1 MTKQTINVGT
11 SANDRKGDSLRTAFQ
26 KVNAN
31 FTELYS
37 SSGFTGTTDRL
48 VNNTSEVVLSSSGIL
63 TLPYSNYLETIDI
76 NLQIGSQGVVTIRSD
91 AASNLTTKSWTFDT
105 DGSLTV
111 PSPVSPTITLTF
123 DAAHYV
129 ATDPKPT
136 LTLTGA
142 PWELMGEYVYA
153 PDGQSML
160 ALNNIWPTL
169 DNPGYD
175 SGDQFTFDESV
186 HGRAGYTLTITL
198 NDVVQA
204 GPAGWTANV
213 AASPAPAYTPTIQS
227 NGAIKLVADEAS
239 WSFGTDG
246 TLTVPGPIFR
256 DGGLYMNSSG
266 STTAAS
272 VFVSGNSGGVILRT
286 ADNAQQVSHDLIFD
300 VTGGLTLPSAGF
312 VRQRHSFTRTTVESA
327 PAATATVIWSA
338 SQDWISSIKLTIQ
351 VEGNV
356 TGDATGWH
364 VQTCE
369 ATIASRG
376 YADGTYGYGD
386 PEMTV
391 YGVIHTSVS
400 PLATF
405 EVQRNPTTRLVEVVA
420 TGTDISN
427 NIIVSIHS
435 VEIGTTD

>member
-1 MTKQTINVGT
+1 MAKQTINVGIT
-11 SANDRKGDSLRTAFQ
+11 ANDKKGDSLRAAFQ

-31 FTELYS
+31 FTELFN

-48 VNNTSEVVLSSSGIL
+48 INNDAELILSSTGTLTFPDGLTITDSVFERRVESEGDAVGSKLVITDNEISIERYLDPDGLNNLERARVYANNSGVGMAYTSESVGGTVETTMGIDGASASISS
-63 TLPYSNYLETIDI
+63 TD
-76 NLQIGSQGVVTIRSD
+76 GVVT
-91 AASNLTTKSWTFDT
+91 
-105 DGSLTV
+105 
-111 PSPVSPTITLTF
+111 
-123 DAAHYV
+123 
-129 ATDPKPT
+129 
-136 LTLTGA
+136 
-142 PWELMGEYVYA
+142 
-153 PDGQSML
+153 
-160 ALNNIWPTL
+160 NNWL
-169 DNPGYD
+169 
-175 SGDQFTFDESV
+175 
-186 HGRAGYTLTITL
+186 
-198 NDVVQA
+198 
-204 GPAGWTANV
+204 
-213 AASPAPAYTPTIQS
+213 
-227 NGAIKLVADEAS
+227 
-239 WSFGTDG
+239 
-246 TLTVPGPIFR
+246 
-256 DGGLYMNSSG
+256 
-266 STTAAS
+266 
-272 VFVSGNSGGVILRT
+272 
-286 ADNAQQVSHDLIFD
+286 FD
-300 VTGGLTLPSAGF
+300 VGGETILPGILQLPSNSYI
-312 VRQRHSFTRTTVESA
+312 RQRHSFTRTSIESA

-376 YADGTYGYGD
+376 YANGISGYGD

-427 NIIVSIHS
+427 NFTVSIHS

>member
-48 VNNTSEVVLSSSGIL
+48 VNNTSEVVLSSAGTLTFPDGLTITNSVFERRVESGGDAVGSKLVI
-63 TLPYSNYLETIDI
+63 TDSDISIERYLDPDGLNNIERARVYANNSGVGMSHTAESVGGTVETTMGIDGASASI
-76 NLQIGSQGVVTIRSD
+76 SSTDGVVT
-91 AASNLTTKSWTFDT
+91 NNWLFD
-105 DGSLTV
+105 
-111 PSPVSPTITLTF
+111 
-123 DAAHYV
+123 
-129 ATDPKPT
+129 
-136 LTLTGA
+136 
-142 PWELMGEYVYA
+142 
-153 PDGQSML
+153 
-160 ALNNIWPTL
+160 
-169 DNPGYD
+169 
-175 SGDQFTFDESV
+175 
-186 HGRAGYTLTITL
+186 
-198 NDVVQA
+198 
-204 GPAGWTANV
+204 
-213 AASPAPAYTPTIQS
+213 
-227 NGAIKLVADEAS
+227 
-239 WSFGTDG
+239 
-246 TLTVPGPIFR
+246 
-256 DGGLYMNSSG
+256 
-266 STTAAS
+266 
-272 VFVSGNSGGVILRT
+272 VSGETILPGIL
-286 ADNAQQVSHDLIFD
+286 Q
-300 VTGGLTLPSAGF
+300 LPSNSYI
-312 VRQRHSFTRTTVESA
+312 RQNHSFTRTTIESA
-327 PAATATVIWSA
+327 PAATATVIWTA

-405 EVQRNPTTRLVEVVA
+405 EVQRNLTTRLVEVVA
-420 TGTDISN
+420 TGADINN
-427 NIIVSIHS
+427 NITVSIHS